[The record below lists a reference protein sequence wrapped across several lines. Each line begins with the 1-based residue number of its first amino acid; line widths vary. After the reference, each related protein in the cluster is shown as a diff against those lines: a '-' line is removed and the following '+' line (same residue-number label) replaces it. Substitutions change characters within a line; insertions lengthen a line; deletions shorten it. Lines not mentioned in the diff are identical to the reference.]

1 MSIPEQSESSE
12 QILTPEERLQ
22 HKDEAVE
29 KLKLLMGNVFHCL
42 SFTSFDNA
50 AYFAGEGYAGDQF
63 VATIRRVGAAD
74 IELVDSV
81 GHIKAENVALKAKL
95 AALDVDD

>member
-63 VATIRRVGAAD
+63 VATIRRAGSAD
-74 IELVDSV
+74 TEMMESMGRIQS
-81 GHIKAENVALKAKL
+81 ENARLKAKL
-95 AALDVDD
+95 AASGVDD